1 MTRSREVWW
10 GSAALLASAAIW
22 GVLWYPYRLLADAS
36 VSGELSTLITYLVAL
51 LLALAAAARRPA
63 EALAGSLL
71 GSRLLPAIAICAGVT
86 NLGYVLA
93 TLEVPVMTVLL
104 LFYLAPVWTTLFA
117 RWLLDERLSA
127 QGAMIVGAA
136 FCGAAIMLYRPAL
149 LSRGVASA
157 EILALC
163 AGVSFALSNVLLRK
177 ARMLPLTGR
186 SIAIFAGVSA
196 LAFLD
201 CLWRGVLPAAWP
213 AWSAWIWWL
222 LLGLGVLLYAANLI
236 LQYGLARVSANH
248 AIVLLLFELVVGAIA
263 AYLLAG
269 ENLRWQD
276 WLGGS
281 LIIAASL
288 LAGRARTAMSLG
300 AEPNT

>member
-1 MTRSREVWW
+1 MTRSRELWW
-10 GSAALLASAAIW
+10 GSAALLTSAAIW

-51 LLALAAAARRPA
+51 VLALVAAARKPA
-63 EALAGSLL
+63 EALAG
-71 GSRLLPAIAICAGVT
+71 GVLLPAIAICAGVT

-93 TLEVPVMTVLL
+93 TLEAPVMTVLL

-149 LSRGVASA
+149 LSRGVLSA
-157 EILALC
+157 EILAVC

-177 ARMLPLTGR
+177 ARMLPLASR

-196 LAFLD
+196 LALLD

-213 AWSAWIWWL
+213 VWPAWIWWL

-236 LQYGLARVSANH
+236 LQYGLARISANH
-248 AIVLLLFELVVGAIA
+248 AIVLLLFELVVGAMA
-263 AYLLAG
+263 AYVLAG

-288 LAGRARTAMSLG
+288 LAGRTRTAMSLG